1 MRRGEAESNGR
12 RVVVR
17 NAKTVRHVVTL
28 RLRIEQRP
36 GQRKLERRHKRRD
49 RREKELLLKLNKVFL
64 KPPVR
69 IDMANNVDIIR
80 PRPIRE
86 TLLRVDQRS
95 EEHTSELQSRGH
107 L

>member
-86 TLLRVDQRS
+86 TLRS

-107 L
+107 LVC